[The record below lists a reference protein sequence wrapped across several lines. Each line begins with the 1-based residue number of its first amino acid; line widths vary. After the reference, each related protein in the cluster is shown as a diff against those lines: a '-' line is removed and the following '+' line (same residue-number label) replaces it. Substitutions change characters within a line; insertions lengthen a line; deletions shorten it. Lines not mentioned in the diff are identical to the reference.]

1 MSRWI
6 IRLVTGLLLTL
17 LFMFWPFGGGA
28 TETGDAQI
36 ADYHYDVLP
45 GLHDGRNPINIVL
58 TTGWHK
64 NPAGTIIAIDMDVP
78 GAPTENPD
86 VFASF
91 RSAAPDSNIRAMV
104 DGIVASGVGCREV
117 VVLFFYGNATQPIA
131 KVSYLHVLPGVQVGE
146 DIPVVSGAGTL
157 LGTLANAPW
166 AAFTGDDVAAITALT
181 GDDGKGRYSAVYTV
195 TFEGQEYVI
204 RRFGM
209 DADSEWYV
217 RVARDGNSDGADCAT
232 FGSHLHQ
239 AISVS
244 TADSLWRNVDRDE
257 YLDDDGNGFP
267 GGNPYRPFCSDTWMF
282 RLQSSRTAPLAS
294 PVEQCGA
301 PDAAPANLTATR
313 GDASIALRW
322 DDPHDATITGYKVRR
337 RLSSATAPAA
347 QPWGTDWS
355 TIPDSDATTTRF
367 TVRGG
372 LSNGTRYTVQVR
384 AINANGSGPASTV
397 SATPST
403 LLIIDPDPVTMPV
416 LPTTCDADTRPGN
429 VAVITAMTTRQDTQ
443 WRAAQLPVIGCIE
456 YEERRTVTTYT
467 LFTVT
472 YTCVDGGWFGTMTW
486 HTSTIEGPWTAT
498 GNSRSCN
505 LARSATAGRYSL
517 PAGDHELRWDGRR
530 IAFTVPAGATVE
542 LRWRQQDDGAY
553 VAVLSIKQGVE
564 LVVGA
569 DALGGDDQ
577 ARATRF
583 ASTTDPTLSSISASL
598 RDPAMEAPES
608 SVTAPTECPVADPSD
623 DGVTSVEIDAA
634 PCAIVR
640 GGGAVSV
647 ALDGESLAITLAA
660 ERDWSIMNMTGADE
674 AGTTAAMFFDF
685 LTGGSITLA
694 LTDGSELARHIPEG
708 NTDLPALF
716 DAMIPAAPAN
726 DGS

>member
-1 MSRWI
+1 MNWVNTNDSCNVATWGDTTVNLTEI
-6 IRLVTGLLLTL
+6 DVADFAAAYFGSPAAPTGLSARAGNGYIDLS
-17 LFMFWPFGGGA
+17 WAAA
-28 TETGDAQI
+28 TDDPSVSGYEYKLGDADWLLI
-36 ADYHYDVLP
+36 DPSDAS
-45 GLHDGRNPINIVL
+45 
-58 TTGWHK
+58 TTGFLLDDLTNGTTYIVQIRAVRGYIES
-64 NPAGTIIAIDMDVP
+64 NP
-78 GAPTENPD
+78 
-86 VFASF
+86 
-91 RSAAPDSNIRAMV
+91 SNI
-104 DGIVASGVGCREV
+104 AS
-117 VVLFFYGNATQPIA
+117 ATP
-131 KVSYLHVLPGVQVGE
+131 
-146 DIPVVSGAGTL
+146 
-157 LGTLANAPW
+157 
-166 AAFTGDDVAAITALT
+166 TALGPPVIT
-181 GDDGKGRYSAVYTV
+181 GFSATGTDLVGTFTWTGSSPRQLRWELHHASSAQGAYSRVAGPTVDSLSPVTFRGQSRGKWYKIRGRACEDRTDSGSTV
-195 TFEGQEYVI
+195 TVC
-204 RRFGM
+204 
-209 DADSEWYV
+209 
-217 RVARDGNSDGADCAT
+217 GAWSAY
-232 FGSHLHQ
+232 S
-239 AISVS
+239 
-244 TADSLWRNVDRDE
+244 
-257 YLDDDGNGFP
+257 
-267 GGNPYRPFCSDTWMF
+267 
-282 RLQSSRTAPLAS
+282 S
-294 PVEQCGA
+294 PVE
-301 PDAAPANLTATR
+301 
-313 GDASIALRW
+313 LRSV
-322 DDPHDATITGYKVRR
+322 PI
-337 RLSSATAPAA
+337 
-347 QPWGTDWS
+347 
-355 TIPDSDATTTRF
+355 
-367 TVRGG
+367 
-372 LSNGTRYTVQVR
+372 
-384 AINANGSGPASTV
+384 
-397 SATPST
+397 
-403 LLIIDPDPVTMPV
+403 
-416 LPTTCDADTRPGN
+416 TTCDADTRPGN